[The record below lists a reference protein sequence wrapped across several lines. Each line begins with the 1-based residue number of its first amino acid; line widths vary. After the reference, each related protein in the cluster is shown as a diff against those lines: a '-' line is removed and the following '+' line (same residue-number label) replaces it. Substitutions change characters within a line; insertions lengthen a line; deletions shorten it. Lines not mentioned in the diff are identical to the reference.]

1 MKIGDIV
8 INPYVPKDFNTK
20 PNPLY
25 QSMII
30 HIGKEYTTT
39 LRYDGETSKYYT
51 RDVKEWQIVHNVN
64 LYEVIYGIVYKD
76 DLF

>member
-1 MKIGDIV
+1 MKVGDII
-8 INPYVPKDFNTK
+8 INPYVQKDFKTK

-39 LRYDGETSKYYT
+39 LRYDGKTSKYYT
-51 RDVKEWQIVHNVN
+51 RDIKEWEVIGNVN
-64 LYEVIYGIVYKD
+64 LYELIYVN
-76 DLF
+76 L